1 MIGEISFLDGNKT
14 ESWNGHDDKNR
25 YNNPIGAEIL
35 FSMLFIFEYFRIFV
49 ALQYF
54 REKILEIFQYLLKTN
69 LT

>member
-1 MIGEISFLDGNKT
+1 MTRIQ
-14 ESWNGHDDKNR
+14 
-25 YNNPIGAEIL
+25 NPIIRAEIL
-35 FSMLFIFEYFRIFV
+35 FSMKFFFEYFRIFV